1 MAVLE
6 KIRVK
11 FGILISVVIAL
22 ALLSFII
29 DPNTISQVASSM
41 SSKYRVGKIDGNSV
55 SYQDFDNELNY
66 QNRIFEYMYRRNANT
81 DQEMEYVRNMAW
93 KTFVDRYM
101 FLANAKKAGIQV
113 GESELVDLTS
123 GDMVSPLI
131 SQIFVDETGAFSKDM
146 LSNYLQSMQYDQSG
160 QARMFWD
167 YLQNTVTTDQYYVKY
182 NSLFSAGDFINPLM
196 MTNEIAENNNS
207 VGVEF
212 VMLPYGYQRD
222 TTIEISDA
230 EIKSYYKAHK
240 KLYRQTASRDIEYVV
255 FEVKPSKTDISDAN
269 QKIVGVYDEFSST
282 DNVKNFLM
290 KNSDRQYV
298 DEWYK
303 KGELRTVSSD
313 IDDFVFDKANGKD
326 AVSEVLT
333 KDNTFYVARIMDSA
347 MVPDSVFVK
356 GVLLQGVQTEL
367 ADSLLNVLK
376 TGKDNLGNVAAQYS
390 AFNNPQGEPGEYGWM
405 TKNTMFPGL
414 ESIFTARTGSFY
426 TVETNYG
433 VHIIEVTDRTAPV
446 LKKKVAILEKEALPS
461 GNTINEYYVQAN
473 ELATKSDGKYEN
485 FKKTADEEGL
495 AILTRNNL
503 REGEENIGSINDRTK
518 EVSKWAYEARE
529 GKVSNVLNINNDY
542 YIVAAL
548 KKVHKD
554 GYTPVADAASG
565 IRSILYNQKLGEKKA
580 AEVASKIEGL
590 GSMEAIAEALG
601 TSVSTREGISF
612 SSYMNQGLDP
622 KFIGAVSVAEEG
634 VISAPLAGT
643 IGVYVYKV
651 TSHDTGASFTE
662 DDVKNRAAQMAYY
675 ESQSLL
681 PVMMQDA
688 DVEDNRARFFSKQTG
703 MCI

>member
-101 FLANAKKAGIQV
+101 FLANARKAGIQV
-113 GESELVDLTS
+113 GEAELVDLTS

-182 NSLFSAGDFINPLM
+182 NNLFSAGDFINPLM

-303 KGELRTVSSD
+303 KGELRTVSAD

-554 GYTPVADAASG
+554 GYTPVAEAASG

-688 DVEDNRARFFSKQTG
+688 DVEDNRARFF
-703 MCI
+703 

>member
-41 SSKYRVGKIDGNSV
+41 SSKYRVGKINGNSV

-101 FLANAKKAGIQV
+101 FLANARKAGIQV

-282 DNVKNFLM
+282 DNVKSFLM

-554 GYTPVADAASG
+554 GYTPVAEAASG

-688 DVEDNRARFFSKQTG
+688 DVEDNRARFF
-703 MCI
+703 

>member
-688 DVEDNRARFFSKQTG
+688 DVEDNRARFF
-703 MCI
+703 

>member
-101 FLANAKKAGIQV
+101 FLANARKAGIQV

-282 DNVKNFLM
+282 DNVKSFLM

-554 GYTPVADAASG
+554 GYTPVAEAASG

-688 DVEDNRARFFSKQTG
+688 DVEDNRARFF
-703 MCI
+703 

>member
-101 FLANAKKAGIQV
+101 FLANARKAGIQV
-113 GESELVDLTS
+113 GESELVNLTS

-303 KGELRTVSSD
+303 KGELRTVSAD

-634 VISAPLAGT
+634 AISAPLAGT

-688 DVEDNRARFFSKQTG
+688 DVEDNRARFF
-703 MCI
+703 

>member
-101 FLANAKKAGIQV
+101 FLANARKAGIQV
-113 GESELVDLTS
+113 GESELVNLTS

-303 KGELRTVSSD
+303 KGELRTVSAD

-414 ESIFTARTGSFY
+414 ESIFTAITGSFY

-554 GYTPVADAASG
+554 GYTPVAEAASG

-688 DVEDNRARFFSKQTG
+688 DVEDNRARFF
-703 MCI
+703 

>member
-101 FLANAKKAGIQV
+101 FLANARKAGIQV
-113 GESELVDLTS
+113 GESELVNLTS

-182 NSLFSAGDFINPLM
+182 NNLFSAGDFINPLM

-303 KGELRTVSSD
+303 KGELRTVSAD

-554 GYTPVADAASG
+554 GYTPVAEAASG

-688 DVEDNRARFFSKQTG
+688 DVEDNRARFF
-703 MCI
+703 

>member
-101 FLANAKKAGIQV
+101 FLANARKAGIQV
-113 GESELVDLTS
+113 GESELVNLTS

-303 KGELRTVSSD
+303 KGELRTVSAD

-554 GYTPVADAASG
+554 GYTPVAEAASG

-681 PVMMQDA
+681 PIMMQDA
-688 DVEDNRARFFSKQTG
+688 DVEDNRARFF
-703 MCI
+703 

>member
-101 FLANAKKAGIQV
+101 FLANARKAGIQV
-113 GESELVDLTS
+113 GESELVNLTS

-182 NSLFSAGDFINPLM
+182 NNLFSAGDFINPLM

-303 KGELRTVSSD
+303 KGELRTVSAD

-414 ESIFTARTGSFY
+414 ESIFTAKTGSFY

-554 GYTPVADAASG
+554 GYTPVAEAASG

-688 DVEDNRARFFSKQTG
+688 DVEDNRARFF
-703 MCI
+703 

>member
-101 FLANAKKAGIQV
+101 FLANARKAGIQV
-113 GESELVDLTS
+113 GESELVNLTS

-303 KGELRTVSSD
+303 KGELRTISAD

-333 KDNTFYVARIMDSA
+333 KDNTFYVARIVDSA

-554 GYTPVADAASG
+554 GYTPVAEAASG

-688 DVEDNRARFFSKQTG
+688 DVEDNRARFF
-703 MCI
+703 

>member
-101 FLANAKKAGIQV
+101 FLANARKAGIQV
-113 GESELVDLTS
+113 GESELVNLTS

-182 NSLFSAGDFINPLM
+182 NNLFSAGDFINPLM

-554 GYTPVADAASG
+554 GYTPVAEAASG

-688 DVEDNRARFFSKQTG
+688 DVEDNRARFF
-703 MCI
+703 

>member
-101 FLANAKKAGIQV
+101 FLANARKAGIQV
-113 GESELVDLTS
+113 GESELVNLTS

-303 KGELRTVSSD
+303 KGELRTVSAD

-542 YIVAAL
+542 YVVAAL

-554 GYTPVADAASG
+554 GYTPVAEAASG

-688 DVEDNRARFFSKQTG
+688 DVEDNRARFF
-703 MCI
+703 

>member
-11 FGILISVVIAL
+11 FGILISVIIAL

-41 SSKYRVGKIDGNSV
+41 SEKYRVGKIDGNSV

-101 FLANAKKAGIQV
+101 FMPDARKAGIHV
-113 GESELVDLTS
+113 GEAELVSLTS

-131 SQIFVDETGAFSKDM
+131 SQIFVDETGTFSTDM
-146 LSNYLQSMQYDQSG
+146 LDSFLKNMQYDQSG

-167 YLQNTVTTDQYYVKY
+167 YLQHTITTDQYYMKY
-182 NSLFSAGDFINPLM
+182 NSLFSAGNFLNPLM
-196 MTNEIAENNNS
+196 MTEAIADNNNS
-207 VGVEF
+207 VNVEF

-222 TTIEISDA
+222 TTVEVSDA
-230 EIKSYYKAHK
+230 EIKAYYKAHK
-240 KLYRQTASRDIEYVV
+240 KLYRQEASRDIEYVV
-255 FEVKPSKTDISDAN
+255 FEVKPSQTDIADAN
-269 QKIVGVYDEFSST
+269 DKVVKVYDEFSST

-290 KNSDRQYV
+290 KNSDSQYT

-303 KGELRTVSSD
+303 KGELRSVSAD
-313 IDDFVFDKANGKD
+313 IDDFVFGSRTGKGD
-326 AVSEVLT
+326 VSEVIT
-333 KDNTFYVARIMDSA
+333 KDNTFYVARVMDSA

-356 GVLLQGVQTEL
+356 GILLQGVQTDL

-376 TGKDNLGNVAAQYS
+376 TGKDNFSNVAAQFS
-390 AFNNPQGEPGEYGWM
+390 AMGASQTGEAGDYGWM
-405 TKNTMFPGL
+405 TKNTMFPGM
-414 ESIFTARTGSFY
+414 ESVFTARLNNLYIIDTQ
-426 TVETNYG
+426 YG
-433 VHIIEVTDRTAPV
+433 KHIVKVTDRSEPL

-473 ELATKSDGKYEN
+473 ELATKADGKYEN
-485 FKKTADEEGL
+485 LKKVADEEGL
-495 AILTRNNL
+495 ALLTRNNL
-503 REGEENIGSINDRTK
+503 REGEERVGSVNDRTK
-518 EVSKWAYEARE
+518 EISKWAYEAKE

-542 YIVAAL
+542 YVVAAL
-548 KKVHKD
+548 KKIHKK
-554 GYTPVADAASG
+554 GYTPVNEVAAS
-565 IRSILYNQKLGEKKA
+565 ISNILYTQKLGEKKA
-580 AEVASKIEGL
+580 AEVAEKIAGL
-590 GSMEAIAEALG
+590 DSMQAIADTLG
-601 TSVSTREGISF
+601 TAVSTRDGISF

-634 VISAPLAGT
+634 VISAPLAGN

-651 TSHDTGASFTE
+651 ISRDSGTSFTE
-662 DDVKNRAAQMAYY
+662 DDAKNQAAQMSYY
-675 ESQSLL
+675 ASQSLL

-688 DVEDNRARFFSKQTG
+688 DVEDNRARFF
-703 MCI
+703 

>member
-101 FLANAKKAGIQV
+101 FLANARKAGIQV
-113 GESELVDLTS
+113 GESELVNLTS

-182 NSLFSAGDFINPLM
+182 NNLFSAGDFINPLM

-303 KGELRTVSSD
+303 KGELRTVSAD
-313 IDDFVFDKANGKD
+313 IDDFVFDKANEKD

-554 GYTPVADAASG
+554 GYTPVAEAASG

-688 DVEDNRARFFSKQTG
+688 DVEDNRARFF
-703 MCI
+703 

>member
-101 FLANAKKAGIQV
+101 FLYNAKKAGIQV
-113 GESELVDLTS
+113 GEAELVDLTS
-123 GDMVSPLI
+123 GDMVSPMI

-146 LSNYLQSMQYDQSG
+146 LSNYLQSMQYDQTG
-160 QARMFWD
+160 QARMFWE

-182 NSLFSAGDFINPLM
+182 NSLFNAGNFINPLM
-196 MTNEIAENNNS
+196 MTDEIADNNNS

-212 VMLPYGYQRD
+212 VMVPYGYQRD
-222 TTIEISDA
+222 TTIEVTDA
-230 EIKSYYKAHK
+230 EIRNYYKEHK

-255 FEVKPSKTDISDAN
+255 FEVKPSQTDIADAN
-269 QKIVGVYDEFSST
+269 DKVVKAYDEFSTT

-290 KNSDRQYV
+290 KNSDTPYS

-303 KGELRTVSSD
+303 KGELRTVSAD
-313 IDDFVFDKANGKD
+313 VENFVFDSKTRTGD
-326 AVSEVLT
+326 VSQVLA
-333 KDNTFYVARIMDSA
+333 KDNTFYVARVMDSA

-356 GVLLQGVQTEL
+356 GILLQGVQTDL

-376 TGKDNLGNVAAQYS
+376 TGKDNFENVAAQYS
-390 AFNNPQGEPGEYGWM
+390 AMGASQTGEPGDYGWM
-405 TKNTMFPGL
+405 TKNTMFPGI
-414 ESIFTARTGSFY
+414 ESVFTARLNNLY
-426 TVETNYG
+426 VVETQYG
-433 VHIIEVTDRTAPV
+433 KHILKVTDRSEP
-446 LKKKVAILEKEALPS
+446 LQKKKVAIFEKEALPS

-473 ELATKSDGKYEN
+473 ALATKADGKYEN
-485 FKKTADEEGL
+485 LKKVVDEEGL
-495 AILTRNNL
+495 ALLTRNNL
-503 REGEENIGSINDRTK
+503 REGDENVGSVNDRTK
-518 EVSKWAYEARE
+518 EISKWAFETKRE

-542 YIVAAL
+542 YVVAAL
-548 KKVHKD
+548 KKIHKE
-554 GYTPVADAASG
+554 GYAPVADVAS
-565 IRSILYNQKLGEKKA
+565 SISSIIYNQKLGEKKA
-580 AEVASKIEGL
+580 AETAGKIAGL

-601 TSVSTREGISF
+601 TTVSTREGISF

-622 KFIGAVSVAEEG
+622 KFIGAVTAAEEG
-634 VISAPLAGT
+634 VISQPLAGN

-651 TSHDTGASFTE
+651 ISHDEGSSFTE
-662 DDVKNRAAQMAYY
+662 EDVKNRAAQMSYY
-675 ESQSLL
+675 ASQSLL

-688 DVEDNRARFFSKQTG
+688 DVEDNRARFF
-703 MCI
+703 

>member
-101 FLANAKKAGIQV
+101 FLANARKAGIQV
-113 GESELVDLTS
+113 GESELVNLTS

-230 EIKSYYKAHK
+230 EIKNYYKAHK

-303 KGELRTVSSD
+303 KGELRTVSAD

-473 ELATKSDGKYEN
+473 ELATKSDGKYES

-554 GYTPVADAASG
+554 GYTPVAEAASG

-688 DVEDNRARFFSKQTG
+688 DVEDNRARFF
-703 MCI
+703 

>member
-101 FLANAKKAGIQV
+101 FLVNARKAGIQV
-113 GESELVDLTS
+113 GESELVNLTS

-303 KGELRTVSSD
+303 KGELRTVSAD

-548 KKVHKD
+548 KKVRKD
-554 GYTPVADAASG
+554 GYTPVAEAASG

-681 PVMMQDA
+681 PIMMQDA
-688 DVEDNRARFFSKQTG
+688 DVEDNRARFF
-703 MCI
+703 

>member
-101 FLANAKKAGIQV
+101 FLANARKAGIQV
-113 GESELVDLTS
+113 GESELVNLTS

-303 KGELRTVSSD
+303 KGELRTVSAD

-554 GYTPVADAASG
+554 GYTPVAEAASG

-634 VISAPLAGT
+634 AISAPLAGT

-688 DVEDNRARFFSKQTG
+688 DVEDNRARFF
-703 MCI
+703 